1 MSKRQEQKTQTKKL
15 IVNIAINQFAKD
27 GLLTT
32 RTSDIATS
40 ANLSHG
46 SIFAHFPT
54 REALLEA
61 AIEEFG
67 MRVTNKL
74 HESIEENCEM
84 EGLLM
89 AHLKGIQEHEL
100 FYSRLISEASLLPE
114 SARNTLIGIQSA
126 ISFHLIQVAEREM
139 SASRILRM
147 PVNLM
152 FNTWIGLINYY
163 IMNRDIFAPGESV
176 ISRYGQQLIN
186 HYMKLISFRDKE
198 VN

>member
-1 MSKRQEQKTQTKKL
+1 MNKRQEQKAKTRKF
-15 IVNIAINQFAKD
+15 IIDIALNQFAKD
-27 GLLTT
+27 GLLST

-67 MRVTNKL
+67 MRVTNRI
-74 HESIEENCEM
+74 HELVKENCEI
-84 EGLLM
+84 EALLM
-89 AHLKGIQEHEL
+89 AHLKGIQEYEA
-100 FYSRLISEASLLPE
+100 FYSRLISEAPLLPE

-139 SASRILRM
+139 SASRILKM
-147 PVNLM
+147 PLSLM
-152 FNTWIGLINYY
+152 FNTWIGLINHYL
-163 IMNRDIFAPGESV
+163 INQDIFAPGESV
-176 ISRYGQQLIN
+176 ISRYGQQLIK
-186 HYMKLISFRDKE
+186 HYMDLISIKNGGE
-198 VN
+198 

>member
-1 MSKRQEQKTQTKKL
+1 MNKRQEQKAKTRKFIIDTAL
-15 IVNIAINQFAKD
+15 NQFAKD
-27 GLLTT
+27 GLLST
-32 RTSDIATS
+32 RTSDIATL

-61 AIEEFG
+61 TIEEFG
-67 MRVTNKL
+67 MRVTKKL
-74 HESIEENCEM
+74 HELVEENCEI
-84 EGLLM
+84 EGLLV
-89 AHLKGIQEHEL
+89 AHLKGIQEYEA

-114 SARNTLIGIQSA
+114 SARNTLIEIQSA

-147 PVNLM
+147 PLNLM

-163 IMNRDIFAPGESV
+163 LINKDIFAPGESV
-176 ISRYGQQLIN
+176 ISRYGQQLID
-186 HYMKLISFRDKE
+186 HYMNLISIKE
-198 VN
+198 GRC

>member
-1 MSKRQEQKTQTKKL
+1 MNKRQEQKAKTKKF
-15 IVNIAINQFAKD
+15 IIDIAINQFAKD

-67 MRVTNKL
+67 MRVTKRL
-74 HESIEENCEM
+74 HEVVEENCKM

-89 AHLKGIQEHEL
+89 AHLKGIQENEL

-114 SARNTLIGIQSA
+114 NARITLIEIQSA

-147 PVNLM
+147 PLNLM

-163 IMNRDIFAPGESV
+163 LMNREIFAPGESV

-186 HYMKLISFRDKE
+186 HYMNLISFREKE
-198 VN
+198 VD